1 MKTNVVENPRKLNKN
16 FLTLFPPLL
25 LTPKQIGL
33 RFLRSCLC
41 LICSGL
47 HQFVIKRVMLE
58 YDSVMATGRFRENV
72 QQQSAAE
79 GRESP
84 NVGGKTQAGMAMV
97 VRPWLETWIRLKRE

>member
-58 YDSVMATGRFRENV
+58 YDSAMATGRFRENV
-72 QQQSAAE
+72 QQQVLRRGGNRPMWA
-79 GRESP
+79 GRH
-84 NVGGKTQAGMAMV
+84 
-97 VRPWLETWIRLKRE
+97 RPGWQWWCVHGLRRGSG

>member
-58 YDSVMATGRFRENV
+58 YDSAMATGRFRENV
-72 QQQSAAE
+72 QQQVL
-79 GRESP
+79 RM
-84 NVGGKTQAGMAMV
+84 GGKTQAGMAMV